1 MAKLIDKAINF
12 LQGGTDEDDWD
23 DEDQD
28 GYYED
33 DYYDHRDAR
42 QPRKPRF
49 SEPHYHGREGRESG
63 FGDGGYGS
71 RSSRHESSRY
81 ESSRYED
88 DGYFDDDLTDLPP
101 RRDRNRRTS
110 TSNVVDFGTKRDLQI
125 LSEII
130 IICPKEIQDAAS
142 VCEHLRENKTCI
154 INMQDTERIQA
165 QRIADYLGGA
175 SYTLNGNIE
184 RIDSHMFVI
193 APHSVK
199 LTTDIREELK
209 SGKLLKAF
217 K

>member
-1 MAKLIDKAINF
+1 MAKIWDKAMRF
-12 LQGGTDEDDWD
+12 LEGGMDEEDWEEENPEEYPD
-23 DEDQD
+23 
-28 GYYED
+28 D
-33 DYYDHRDAR
+33 DYYYARDAKP
-42 QPRKPRF
+42 PRKPRY
-49 SEPHYHGREGRESG
+49 SEPNYHSREPG
-63 FGDGGYGS
+63 FGDSGYGS
-71 RSSRHESSRY
+71 RSSRFEGSRF
-81 ESSRYED
+81 ETSRFED
-88 DGYFDDDLTDLPP
+88 DYYDDPTDLPP
-101 RRDRNRRTS
+101 RRDRGRKAS
-110 TSNVVDFGTKRDLQI
+110 SSNVVDFGTKRELQI
-125 LSEII
+125 MSEII
-130 IICPKEIQDAAS
+130 IICPKEIQDAAI

-193 APHSVK
+193 APNGVK